1 MTSRG
6 GSGSR
11 YSSDGAGS
19 NGHVPLSADW
29 GVNNFDMIRLLAAL
43 QVAVMHAI
51 TYLKPAGFLAHLV
64 QFGLNLFP
72 GVPIFFVI
80 SGLLISKSYEQAD
93 SIRHYYQN
101 RCLRIFPAL
110 WVCLVV
116 SLGVICAIGVGSL
129 GTVSTREWLLWWA
142 AQMSIFQSYEA
153 DFLRSLDFSGGLN
166 SSLWTI
172 PIELEFYLLL
182 PALYGMLRLHRHRG
196 HMLVFAVLVVSLAVE
211 LLLMHGRWRFPR
223 VADYSFLQL
232 TLVPNLW
239 MFLVG
244 VLIQRNWTAVRGWL
258 AGRAHWWLLG
268 YLLLCMLTTALRI
281 DIGGNDINPVF
292 LLPLAGLVISV
303 AMSAPGLSDKILQHR
318 DISYGLYIYHMLV
331 IHLMV
336 QFSLRSVSAVIA
348 ISLGLA
354 IISWTLVERPFLQ
367 RKQRALRAVSNSPM
381 ELVRRPA

>member
-11 YSSDGAGS
+11 YSSDGAGAD
-19 NGHVPLSADW
+19 GHVPLPADW

-43 QVAVMHAI
+43 QVPVMHPI

-116 SLGVICAIGVGSL
+116 TLGVICAIGVGSL
-129 GTVSTREWLLWWA
+129 GTVTAREWLLWWA

-153 DFLRSLDFSGGLN
+153 DFLRPLGFSGGLN

-182 PALYGMLRLHRHRG
+182 PALYG
-196 HMLVFAVLVVSLAVE
+196 
-211 LLLMHGRWRFPR
+211 
-223 VADYSFLQL
+223 
-232 TLVPNLW
+232 
-239 MFLVG
+239 
-244 VLIQRNWTAVRGWL
+244 
-258 AGRAHWWLLG
+258 
-268 YLLLCMLTTALRI
+268 
-281 DIGGNDINPVF
+281 
-292 LLPLAGLVISV
+292 
-303 AMSAPGLSDKILQHR
+303 
-318 DISYGLYIYHMLV
+318 
-331 IHLMV
+331 
-336 QFSLRSVSAVIA
+336 
-348 ISLGLA
+348 
-354 IISWTLVERPFLQ
+354 
-367 RKQRALRAVSNSPM
+367 
-381 ELVRRPA
+381 

>member
-1 MTSRG
+1 MSSTPIAAT
-6 GSGSR
+6 R
-11 YSSDGAGS
+11 YSSERTGS
-19 NGHVPLSADW
+19 NGHVTLPADW
-29 GVNNFDMIRLLAAL
+29 RINNFDVIRLLAAL
-43 QVAVMHAI
+43 QVAVVHGI

-72 GVPIFFVI
+72 GVPIFLVI

-93 SIRHYYQN
+93 SIRHYYRN

-116 SLGVICAIGVGSL
+116 SLGVICAIGIRSL
-129 GTVSTREWLLWWA
+129 GTVSTREWMLWWV

-153 DFLRSLDFSGGLN
+153 DFLKSLDFSGGLN

-196 HMLVFAVLVVSLAVE
+196 HMLVFAVLVVSLAIE
-211 LLLMHGRWRFPR
+211 FLLIHGRSRFPR
-223 VADYSFLQL
+223 IADHSFLQL
-232 TLVPNLW
+232 TLAPYLW

-244 VLIQRNWTAVRGWL
+244 VLIQRNWTVVRGWL
-258 AGRAHWWLLG
+258 AGCAHWWLLG
-268 YLLLCMLTTALRI
+268 YLLLCMLATALGI

-303 AMSAPGLSDKILQHR
+303 AMSAPGLSNRILQHR

-331 IHLMV
+331 IHLMA
-336 QFSLRSVSAVIA
+336 QFALHSVSAMIA
-348 ISLGLA
+348 ISLVLA
-354 IISWTLVERPFLQ
+354 IISWTLVERPFLK
-367 RKQRALRAVSNSPM
+367 RKRQALRAVSDSSAV
-381 ELVRRPA
+381 LPA